1 MALRRPQL
9 FINLRDRHSA
19 YKRNLLNYMK
29 ENHTITTRSP
39 ERKQHASAPP
49 TCTHSKMGF

>member
-9 FINLRDRHSA
+9 FINLRDRRSA